1 MASSK
6 PDIAEDLARGIFAGE
21 YAPGSFLPR
30 ELDLCETYG
39 VSRSTVR
46 SALQQLVSA
55 GMVVRI
61 SGQGSRVR
69 ELPDWHLL
77 DPRVSEWMARFAQ
90 PNPRIQRDIFTFRV
104 AVEPFMARLA
114 AENAT
119 AEDLLAI
126 ETAWRGMI
134 AALET
139 PDRRHAGLSHDEH
152 DVAFHEAIFAATHN
166 LLWAQLSHML
176 KPAIGLLVETSN
188 HSAAELSD
196 SMERHRRLME
206 AIRLRQPEQ
215 AEQAALSV
223 LERTGLDL
231 GFESLFEHL
240 PPRLRLPGAV
250 GGRPSRSASH
260 EPRQTPTR

>member
-1 MASSK
+1 MRSRQLLPGRKPGHK
-6 PDIAEDLARGIFAGE
+6 PDIAEDLARAIFAGE
-21 YAPGSFLPR
+21 HAPGSFLPR

-46 SALQQLVSA
+46 SALQQLVSG

-69 ELPDWHLL
+69 ELTDWHLL
-77 DPRVSEWMARFAQ
+77 DPRVSDWMARFAQ
-90 PNPRIQRDIFTFRV
+90 PNPRIQCDIFAFRV

-114 AENAT
+114 AVHAT
-119 AEDLLAI
+119 AADLLAI
-126 ETAWRGMI
+126 ETAWRNMI
-134 AALET
+134 RAQEA
-139 PDRRHAGLSHDEH
+139 PDRRCEGRSHDEH

-176 KPAIGLLVETSN
+176 KPAIALLVETSN
-188 HSAAELSD
+188 HSADELSD

-206 AIRLRQPEQ
+206 AIRLRQPDE

-231 GFESLFEHL
+231 GFESLFNHR
-240 PPRLRLPGAV
+240 PPRLRLTGADVPEPG
-250 GGRPSRSASH
+250 
-260 EPRQTPTR
+260 

>member
-1 MASSK
+1 MPTPSK
-6 PDIAEDLARGIFAGE
+6 PDIAEDLARGIFAGDH
-21 YAPGSFLPR
+21 APGSFLPR

-46 SALQQLVSA
+46 SALQQLVSG

-69 ELPDWHLL
+69 ELADWHLL
-77 DPRVSEWMARFAQ
+77 DPRVSDWMARFAQ
-90 PNPRIQRDIFTFRV
+90 PNARIRRDIFAFRV

-114 AENAT
+114 AQHAT
-119 AEDLLAI
+119 AADLLAI
-126 ETAWRGMI
+126 ETAWESMI
-134 AALET
+134 RALEA
-139 PDRRHAGLSHDEH
+139 PDRRHEKRTHDEH

-166 LLWAQLSHML
+166 LMWAQLSYML

-215 AEQAALSV
+215 AERAALSV

-231 GFESLFEHL
+231 GFDSLFDHP
-240 PPRLRLPGAV
+240 PPRLRLPGV
-250 GGRPSRSASH
+250 DVS
-260 EPRQTPTR
+260 EPG

>member
-1 MASSK
+1 MTIPQK
-6 PDIAEDLARGIFAGE
+6 PDIAEDLASGIFAGD
-21 YAPGSFLPR
+21 YLPGSFLPR
-30 ELDLCETYG
+30 EVDLCGTYG

-46 SALQQLVSA
+46 SALQQLVSG

-61 SGQGSRVR
+61 SGQGTRVC
-69 ELPDWHLL
+69 ELTDWHLL
-77 DPRVSEWMARFAQ
+77 DPRVSDWMARFAQ
-90 PNPRIQRDIFTFRV
+90 PNPRIQRDIFAFRV

-119 AEDLLAI
+119 AADLLAI
-126 ETAWRGMI
+126 ETAWHNMI
-134 AALET
+134 SALNS
-139 PDRRHAGLSHDEH
+139 PDRRWAGRSHDEH

-166 LLWAQLSHML
+166 LLWSQLSHML

-188 HSAAELSD
+188 HSAAELGD
-196 SMERHRRLME
+196 SMERHRLLME

-231 GFESLFEHL
+231 GFASLFDHL
-240 PPRLRLPGAV
+240 PPRLRLPGAADH
-250 GGRPSRSASH
+250 RPG
-260 EPRQTPTR
+260 

>member
-1 MASSK
+1 M
-6 PDIAEDLARGIFAGE
+6 PTPRNPRIAEELARDIFAGV

-30 ELDLCETYG
+30 ELDLCNTYG

-46 SALQQLVSA
+46 SALQQLVSG

-61 SGQGSRVR
+61 SGQGSRVC
-69 ELPDWHLL
+69 ELTHWHLL
-77 DPRVSEWMARFAQ
+77 DPRVSDWMARFAK
-90 PNPRIQRDIFTFRV
+90 PNPRIRRDIFAFRV
-104 AVEPFMARLA
+104 AVEPFIARLA
-114 AENAT
+114 AEHAT
-119 AEDLLAI
+119 AADLLAI
-126 ETAWRGMI
+126 ETAWYNMI
-134 AALET
+134 RALEA
-139 PDRRHAGLSHDEH
+139 PDRRFEGRSHDEY

-196 SMERHRRLME
+196 SMERHRQLLE

-215 AEQAALSV
+215 AEKAALSV

-231 GFESLFEHL
+231 GFANFFDSTSLRPCLSGAAEL
-240 PPRLRLPGAV
+240 P
-250 GGRPSRSASH
+250 SS
-260 EPRQTPTR
+260 

>member
-1 MASSK
+1 MPSHQPPAGRKPAHK
-6 PDIAEDLARGIFAGE
+6 PDIAEDLARAIFAGE
-21 YAPGSFLPR
+21 HAPGGFLPR
-30 ELDLCETYG
+30 ELDLCARYG

-55 GMVVRI
+55 GMLTRI

-69 ELPDWHLL
+69 ELSDWHLL
-77 DPRVSEWMARFAQ
+77 DPRVSDWMARFAQ
-90 PNPRIQRDIFTFRV
+90 PNPRIQRDIFAFRV

-114 AENAT
+114 AAHAT
-119 AEDLLAI
+119 AADLLAI
-126 ETAWRGMI
+126 ETAWQSMI
-134 AALET
+134 RALEA
-139 PDRRHAGLSHDEH
+139 PDRRCEGRSHDEH

-188 HSAAELSD
+188 HSADELSD

-206 AIRLRQPEQ
+206 AIRLRQPDE

-231 GFESLFEHL
+231 GFESLFDHP
-240 PPRLRLPGAV
+240 PPRLRLPGADV
-250 GGRPSRSASH
+250 P
-260 EPRQTPTR
+260 EPG

>member
-1 MASSK
+1 MPSRQPPPGRKPAHK
-6 PDIAEDLARGIFAGE
+6 PDIAEDLARAIFAGE
-21 YAPGSFLPR
+21 HAPGSFLPR
-30 ELDLCETYG
+30 ELDLCARYG

-55 GMVVRI
+55 GMLTRI

-69 ELPDWHLL
+69 ELTDWHLL
-77 DPRVSEWMARFAQ
+77 DPRVSDWMARFAQ
-90 PNPRIQRDIFTFRV
+90 PNPRIQRDIFAFRV

-114 AENAT
+114 AAHAT
-119 AEDLLAI
+119 AADLLAI
-126 ETAWRGMI
+126 ETAWDNMI
-134 AALET
+134 RALEA
-139 PDRRHAGLSHDEH
+139 PDRRCEGRSHDEH

-206 AIRLRQPEQ
+206 AIRLRQPDE

-231 GFESLFEHL
+231 GFESLFDHR
-240 PPRLRLPGAV
+240 PPRLRPPGADI
-250 GGRPSRSASH
+250 A
-260 EPRQTPTR
+260 EPG